1 MTRTIAALGLAGWS
15 GVVLSAGSTPAPLII
30 LTITIVL
37 LVNPFVEHLGKGG
50 HLIAIL
56 LLAMIPLTSFYAL
69 TADRG
74 RAIIILFIGA
84 PFVILDGINMFYAN
98 RYLMVVAYSFATIL
112 YFYIIV
118 LSLKN
123 LLSQRLITAN
133 LIYCAISI
141 YLLIGIMWAG
151 VYTVLEGIFPGSF
164 SEIPGAVDL
173 VYFSFVTLTTVGFG
187 DVAPLSILCQR
198 LAVFEAAMGSI
209 YMAIIIAMIVGRYMS
224 LQVEQDSERDT
235 HLK

>member
-1 MTRTIAALGLAGWS
+1 
-15 GVVLSAGSTPAPLII
+15 
-30 LTITIVL
+30 
-37 LVNPFVEHLGKGG
+37 
-50 HLIAIL
+50 
-56 LLAMIPLTSFYAL
+56 
-69 TADRG
+69 
-74 RAIIILFIGA
+74 
-84 PFVILDGINMFYAN
+84 MFFAN

-123 LLSQRLITAN
+123 LLYQRVITAN

-198 LAVFEAAMGSI
+198 LAVFEAVMGSI

-224 LQVEQDSERDT
+224 LQVEQKPERDS
-235 HLK
+235 HIKK